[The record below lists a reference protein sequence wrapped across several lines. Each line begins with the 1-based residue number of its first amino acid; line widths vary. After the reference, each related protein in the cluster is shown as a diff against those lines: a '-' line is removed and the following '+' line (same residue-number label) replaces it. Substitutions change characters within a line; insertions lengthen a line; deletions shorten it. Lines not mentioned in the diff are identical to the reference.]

1 MKKINIILILLLL
14 TSFTSFGQTKVSQ
27 SLPITKNNPIDNE
40 ITKNNP
46 IDNEILYKPTL
57 FSTKHYNNWEIL
69 SKENYTIKHPPEWE
83 VNTSGKMG
91 TSFILFSP
99 LVSKSEKFRTNINL
113 IIQDLEGITIDSRT
127 INLKE
132 YTERSIVEIKNKN
145 TKSGGKIISSD
156 LINVN
161 GISHQK
167 VIYTGVSKEGLKLQY
182 EQYYWVEKNKAY
194 VLTLT
199 CQEYKFIDYQATGEK
214 IFDSFIIK

>member
-40 ITKNNP
+40 I
-46 IDNEILYKPTL
+46 LYKPTL

-69 SKENYTIKHPPEWE
+69 SKENYTIKHPPGWE

-113 IIQDLEGITIDSRT
+113 IIQDLEGIAIDSRT

-199 CQEYKFIDYQATGEK
+199 CQEYKFIDYQAIGEK

>member
-1 MKKINIILILLLL
+1 L
-14 TSFTSFGQTKVSQ
+14 TSFTSFGQKIHKDIRNKAGNLS
-27 SLPITKNNPIDNE
+27 NPLTQELHRIDG
-40 ITKNNP
+40 
-46 IDNEILYKPTL
+46 DNWK
-57 FSTKHYNNWEIL
+57 IL
-69 SKENYTIKHPPEWE
+69 SKENYTIKHPPSWE
-83 VNTSGKMG
+83 VNTSGEDR

-113 IIQDLEGITIDSRT
+113 IIQDLGGFDIDSRT
-127 INLKE
+127 IINLKE

-145 TKSGGKIISSD
+145 TSSGGKIISSD

-167 VIYTGVSKEGLKLQY
+167 VIYTGVSKEGLRLQY

-199 CQEYKFIDYQATGEK
+199 CQEDKFKDYQAIGEK

>member
-1 MKKINIILILLLL
+1 MKTPKSKWLLIGLAIIIALIIFLWPKDETNNLKATVLKGDFKI
-14 TSFTSFGQTKVSQ
+14 
-27 SLPITKNNPIDNE
+27 
-40 ITKNNP
+40 
-46 IDNEILYKPTL
+46 
-57 FSTKHYNNWEIL
+57 
-69 SKENYTIKHPPEWE
+69 E
-83 VNTSGKMG
+83 VNTSGEDR

-113 IIQDLEGITIDSRT
+113 IIQDLGGFDIDSRT
-127 INLKE
+127 IINLKE
-132 YTERSIVEIKNKN
+132 YTERSIVEIKNQN
-145 TKSGGKIISSD
+145 TRSGGKIISSD

-167 VIYTGVSKEGLKLQY
+167 VIYTGVSKEGLRLQY

-199 CQEYKFIDYQATGEK
+199 CQEDKFKDYQAIGEK

>member
-1 MKKINIILILLLL
+1 MKKINIILFLLLL
-14 TSFTSFGQTKVSQ
+14 TSFTSFGQKIHKDIRNKAGNLS
-27 SLPITKNNPIDNE
+27 NPLTQELHRIDG
-40 ITKNNP
+40 
-46 IDNEILYKPTL
+46 DNWK
-57 FSTKHYNNWEIL
+57 IL
-69 SKENYTIKHPPEWE
+69 SKENYTIKHPPSWE
-83 VNTSGKMG
+83 VNTSGEDR

>member
-1 MKKINIILILLLL
+1 MKKINIILFLLLL
-14 TSFTSFGQTKVSQ
+14 TSFTSFGQKIHKDIRNKAGNLS
-27 SLPITKNNPIDNE
+27 NPLTQELHRIDG
-40 ITKNNP
+40 
-46 IDNEILYKPTL
+46 DNWK
-57 FSTKHYNNWEIL
+57 IL
-69 SKENYTIKHPPEWE
+69 SKENYTIKHPPSWE
-83 VNTSGKMG
+83 VNTSGEDR

-113 IIQDLEGITIDSRT
+113 IIQDLGGFDIDSRT
-127 INLKE
+127 IINLKE

-145 TKSGGKIISSD
+145 TSSGGKIISSD

-167 VIYTGVSKEGLKLQY
+167 VIYTGVSKEGLRLQY

-199 CQEYKFIDYQATGEK
+199 CQEDKFKDYQAIGEK
-214 IFDSFIIK
+214 IFDSFKIL

>member
-1 MKKINIILILLLL
+1 MKKINIILFLLLL
-14 TSFTSFGQTKVSQ
+14 TSFTSFGQKIHKDIRNKAGNLS
-27 SLPITKNNPIDNE
+27 NPLTQELHRIDG
-40 ITKNNP
+40 
-46 IDNEILYKPTL
+46 DNWK
-57 FSTKHYNNWEIL
+57 IL
-69 SKENYTIKHPPEWE
+69 SKENYTIKHPPSWE
-83 VNTSGKMG
+83 VNTSGEDR
-91 TSFILFSP
+91 TSFIMFST

-113 IIQDLEGITIDSRT
+113 IIQDLGGFDIDSRT
-127 INLKE
+127 IINLKE

-145 TKSGGKIISSD
+145 TSSGGKIISSD

>member
-14 TSFTSFGQTKVSQ
+14 TSLNSFGQLLSGDYL
-27 SLPITKNNPIDNE
+27 LPNNNSMITNFPTN
-40 ITKNNP
+40 
-46 IDNEILYKPTL
+46 PTL

-145 TKSGGKIISSD
+145 TSSGGKIISSD

-167 VIYTGVSKEGLKLQY
+167 VIYTGVSKEGLRLQY

-194 VLTLT
+194 VLTLS
-199 CQEYKFIDYQATGEK
+199 CQEYKFIDYQAIGEK

>member
-1 MKKINIILILLLL
+1 MKKINIILFLLLL
-14 TSFTSFGQTKVSQ
+14 TSFTSFGQKIHKDIRNKAGNLS
-27 SLPITKNNPIDNE
+27 NPLTQELHRIDG
-40 ITKNNP
+40 
-46 IDNEILYKPTL
+46 DNWK
-57 FSTKHYNNWEIL
+57 IL
-69 SKENYTIKHPPEWE
+69 SKENYTIKHPPSWE
-83 VNTSGKMG
+83 VNTSGEDR

-113 IIQDLEGITIDSRT
+113 IIQDLEGIAIDSRT

>member
-14 TSFTSFGQTKVSQ
+14 TSFNSFGQK
-27 SLPITKNNPIDNE
+27 INTKNS
-40 ITKNNP
+40 KQ
-46 IDNEILYKPTL
+46 KP
-57 FSTKHYNNWEIL
+57 STKHYNNWEIL
-69 SKENYTIKHPPEWE
+69 SKENYTIKHPPRWE
-83 VNTSGKMG
+83 VNTSGEMG

-113 IIQDLEGITIDSRT
+113 IIQDLEGFDIDSRT

-132 YTERSIVEIKNKN
+132 YTERSIVEIKNQN

>member
-1 MKKINIILILLLL
+1 MKKINIILFLLLL
-14 TSFTSFGQTKVSQ
+14 TSFTSFGQKIHKDIRNKAGNLS
-27 SLPITKNNPIDNE
+27 NPLTQELHRIDG
-40 ITKNNP
+40 
-46 IDNEILYKPTL
+46 DNWK
-57 FSTKHYNNWEIL
+57 IL
-69 SKENYTIKHPPEWE
+69 SKENYTIKHPPSWE
-83 VNTSGKMG
+83 VNTSGEDR

-113 IIQDLEGITIDSRT
+113 IIQDLGGFDIDSRT
-127 INLKE
+127 IINLKE

-167 VIYTGVSKEGLKLQY
+167 VIYTGVSKEGLRLQY

-199 CQEYKFIDYQATGEK
+199 CQEYKFIDYQAIGEK

>member
-1 MKKINIILILLLL
+1 MKKINIILFLLLL
-14 TSFTSFGQTKVSQ
+14 TSFTSFGQKIHKDIRNKAGNLS
-27 SLPITKNNPIDNE
+27 NPLTQELHRIDG
-40 ITKNNP
+40 
-46 IDNEILYKPTL
+46 DNWK
-57 FSTKHYNNWEIL
+57 IL
-69 SKENYTIKHPPEWE
+69 SKENYTIKHPPSWE
-83 VNTSGKMG
+83 VNTSGEDR

-113 IIQDLEGITIDSRT
+113 IIQDLGGFDIDSRT
-127 INLKE
+127 IINLKE
-132 YTERSIVEIKNKN
+132 YTERSIVEIKNQN
-145 TKSGGKIISSD
+145 TRSGGKIISSD

-167 VIYTGVSKEGLKLQY
+167 VIYTGVSKEGLRLQY

-199 CQEYKFIDYQATGEK
+199 CQEYKFIDYQAIGEK

>member
-1 MKKINIILILLLL
+1 MKKINIILFLLLL
-14 TSFTSFGQTKVSQ
+14 TSFTSFGQKIHKDIRNKAGNLS
-27 SLPITKNNPIDNE
+27 NPLTQELHRIDG
-40 ITKNNP
+40 
-46 IDNEILYKPTL
+46 DNWK
-57 FSTKHYNNWEIL
+57 IL
-69 SKENYTIKHPPEWE
+69 SKENYTIKHPPSWE
-83 VNTSGKMG
+83 VNTSGEDR

-113 IIQDLEGITIDSRT
+113 IIQDLGGFDIDSRT
-127 INLKE
+127 IINLKE

-145 TKSGGKIISSD
+145 TSSGGKIISSD

-167 VIYTGVSKEGLKLQY
+167 VIYTGVSKEGLRLQY

-199 CQEYKFIDYQATGEK
+199 CQEYKFIDYQAIGEK

>member
-27 SLPITKNNPIDNE
+27 SLPITKNNPMSTIKIQHNLQ
-40 ITKNNP
+40 N
-46 IDNEILYKPTL
+46 Y
-57 FSTKHYNNWEIL
+57 STKHYNNWEIL

-167 VIYTGVSKEGLKLQY
+167 VIYTGVSKEGLRLQY

-199 CQEYKFIDYQATGEK
+199 CQEYKFIDYQAIGEK

>member
-1 MKKINIILILLLL
+1 M
-14 TSFTSFGQTKVSQ
+14 
-27 SLPITKNNPIDNE
+27 
-40 ITKNNP
+40 
-46 IDNEILYKPTL
+46 
-57 FSTKHYNNWEIL
+57 
-69 SKENYTIKHPPEWE
+69 
-83 VNTSGKMG
+83 
-91 TSFILFSP
+91 FSP

-113 IIQDLEGITIDSRT
+113 IIQDLGGFDIDSRT
-127 INLKE
+127 IINLKE